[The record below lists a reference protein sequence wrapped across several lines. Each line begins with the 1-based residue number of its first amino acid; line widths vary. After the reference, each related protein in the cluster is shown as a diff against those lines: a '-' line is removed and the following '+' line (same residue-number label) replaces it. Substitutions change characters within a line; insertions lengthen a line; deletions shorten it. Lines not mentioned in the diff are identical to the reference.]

1 VSLVVVALPTAE
13 PVWVVFERDDLLAG
27 IDAAAVLVQLAVP
40 AAVID
45 TPHRELVD
53 RLTRPRL
60 FVPIPILPPPDDTI
74 AAVRLF
80 GP

>member
-13 PVWVVFERDDLLAG
+13 PVWVVFERDDLLAT
-27 IDAAAVLVQLAVP
+27 IDAAAVLVQLAGP
-40 AAVID
+40 AAVFD
-45 TPHRELVD
+45 TALRELVD

-60 FVPIPILPPPDDTI
+60 FVPIPVLPPPDDTI
-74 AAVRLF
+74 VAVRLF

>member
-13 PVWVVFERDDLLAG
+13 PVWVVFERDDLFAS
-27 IDAAAVLVQLAVP
+27 IDTAAVVDQLARP

-45 TPHRELVD
+45 RPLRELVG

-60 FVPIPILPPPDDTI
+60 FVPLPILPPPDGTI
-74 AAVRLF
+74 YAVRLF